1 MKNMNRRGF
10 LSQSLFGAAAIPLVA
25 KTIAVVLPADADK
38 AGKPSGPNEPK
49 PQLSAQKQVD
59 YDEAVKTKYPE
70 QCIIVIAKDKNGKPN
85 PMTMGWTMITS
96 GSPPMMAIS
105 MGTTRYTTEAIR
117 HSKCFTIAFPSAE
130 QAKAVLFFG
139 TTSGRDIDKFKE
151 FPTRTE
157 PAKQIDSV
165 LLTDAVAN
173 FECQLEHEY
182 PTGDHL
188 IFVGRIVASHVNTT
202 PKKRLYITGPG
213 KKLGPVEAKT

>member
-1 MKNMNRRGF
+1 MENMNRRRFMG
-10 LSQSLFGAAAIPLVA
+10 QSLFGAAALPLA
-25 KTIAVVLPADADK
+25 AALSAEADK
-38 AGKPSGPNEPK
+38 SSKPSGPNEPK
-49 PQLSAQKQVD
+49 PQPSAQKQVD
-59 YDEAVKTKYPE
+59 YSEAIKTKYPE
-70 QCIIVIAKDKNGKPN
+70 QCIVAIAKDKNGKPN

-105 MGTTRYTTEAIR
+105 MGTTRYTAEAVR

-130 QAKAVLFFG
+130 QAKAVIFFG

-151 FPTRTE
+151 FPTAIE

-165 LLTDAVAN
+165 LMTDAVAN
-173 FECQLEHEY
+173 FECQLESEFV
-182 PTGDHL
+182 TGDHL

-202 PKKRLYITGPG
+202 PKKRLYITGSG